1 MPCAN
6 TFSLKHLCSQSLCM
20 EEMKAVA
27 NFLQMT
33 EPRKQDTNQ
42 KSKRIIV

>member
-27 NFLQMT
+27 NFLQKDRAKKT
-33 EPRKQDTNQ
+33 RYE
-42 KSKRIIV
+42 SEE